1 MDNVRGGE
9 LRVDG
14 CSGSCHYQREGY
26 RASPSEVGHSVRAT
40 GILSPLV
47 IGELANDSGKK
58 WRFIRVSSVAFA
70 LNSEDLHIHGLQRLR
85 LEREAHRE
93 RRFSVPVSI

>member
-1 MDNVRGGE
+1 MLGHLSLLARR
-9 LRVDG
+9 LP
-14 CSGSCHYQREGY
+14 S
-26 RASPSEVGHSVRAT
+26 SPSEVGHSVRAT

-58 WRFIRVSSVAFA
+58 WRFTRVRSVAFA

-93 RRFSVPVSI
+93 RRFSVPISI